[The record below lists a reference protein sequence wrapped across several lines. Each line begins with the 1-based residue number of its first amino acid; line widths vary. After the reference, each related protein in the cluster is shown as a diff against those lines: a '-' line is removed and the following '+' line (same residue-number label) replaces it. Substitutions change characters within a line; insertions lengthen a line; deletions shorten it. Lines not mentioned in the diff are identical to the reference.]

1 MVILSSDRV
10 AIFFILIERNL
21 KMNEYIGIILAII
34 FVVLFLLG
42 KSSLKFFNDE
52 HKIGIRYSFRLFFE
66 EPDSPHSFKFE
77 IIWSK

>member
-1 MVILSSDRV
+1 MS
-10 AIFFILIERNL
+10 
-21 KMNEYIGIILAII
+21 EYIGAII
-34 FVVLFLLG
+34 TVILVGLFLIG
-42 KSSLKFFNDE
+42 KSSLRFINDE

>member
-1 MVILSSDRV
+1 MS
-10 AIFFILIERNL
+10 EH
-21 KMNEYIGIILAII
+21 IGIILAII

-52 HKIGIRYSFRLFFE
+52 YKIGIRYSFRLFFE

>member
-1 MVILSSDRV
+1 MS
-10 AIFFILIERNL
+10 EH
-21 KMNEYIGIILAII
+21 IGIILAII

-42 KSSLKFFNDE
+42 KSSLRFFNDE
-52 HKIGIRYSFRLFFE
+52 HKIGIRYNFRLFFE

>member
-10 AIFFILIERNL
+10 TIFFILSERNL
-21 KMNEYIGIILAII
+21 KMSEHIGTILAII

-42 KSSLKFFNDE
+42 KSSLRFFNDE
-52 HKIGIRYSFRLFFE
+52 HKIGIRYNFRLFFE

>member
-10 AIFFILIERNL
+10 TIFFILSERNL
-21 KMNEYIGIILAII
+21 KMSEHIGTILAII

-42 KSSLKFFNDE
+42 NHTLRFFNDE
-52 HKIGIRYSFRLFFE
+52 HKIGIRYNFRLFFE

>member
-1 MVILSSDRV
+1 MG
-10 AIFFILIERNL
+10 
-21 KMNEYIGIILAII
+21 EYIVAMLTTIL
-34 FVVLFLLG
+34 VVLFLLG

-52 HKIGIRYSFRLFFE
+52 HKIGIRYNFRLFFE

>member
-1 MVILSSDRV
+1 MS
-10 AIFFILIERNL
+10 EH
-21 KMNEYIGIILAII
+21 IGIILAII

-42 KSSLKFFNDE
+42 KSSLKFTNDE
-52 HKIGIRYSFRLFFE
+52 HQMSLKFEYRLFFE